1 VFLSLDIF
9 EKKKTYKT
17 PLLLANVL
25 ADNES
30 VVSLE
35 GLERQLLLGLDVL
48 LLELGDLA
56 SKDSGGIDG

>member
-1 VFLSLDIF
+1 LK
-9 EKKKTYKT
+9 KKKTYKT